1 MSKKRSFST
10 IRTLLNRNALLYPD
24 RIAVKEAGSA
34 GTATF
39 EALKDRANRIGN
51 ALFSI
56 GARKGDRI
64 AILSQN
70 SFEYIES
77 ALGVA
82 NAGLIFVVLNF
93 RLALR
98 ELLTVLLDSEP
109 SILMVQDQ
117 YSEYADTIKNAV
129 PSIREFIF
137 IGPEDKKPEGWHG
150 YEELIKSAASAE
162 QNTDVFEDDIAMLMY
177 TSGTTGAP
185 KGVMQTHENFYH
197 NGRACAKDVG
207 LDMDDIGFIVCPMFH
222 ITAHSNFFSNF
233 YSGAVSFIFPRWDV
247 ELFLKTVEKERLT
260 EGMLA
265 TPMVR
270 MLLDYPELN
279 RYDFSSLKKLWFA
292 GAGIIPSVY
301 KQFIDVFG
309 NILGEMHG
317 TTETTGVTTYL
328 STRDIQEAFDNGE
341 TDILAT
347 CGRSSF
353 DMEVLIVDDNDG
365 TVPPGGIGEMKV
377 KGHSVSLGYWRKEI
391 ETEAVFKGDW
401 FYTGDVCRVGKNGF
415 IALIDRK
422 KDLIITGGENVYP
435 AEVERVLHEHPSVS
449 EAAVIGIPHP
459 VWGEAIAAIVA
470 LKDGENITGEEI
482 TGFCRSRIAGYKIPK
497 SVLFVPALPRNSS
510 GKILRRELKEQYKS
524 LQENPS

>member
-1 MSKKRSFST
+1 MGKKRSFST
-10 IRTLLNRNALLYPD
+10 VRTLINRNALLYPD
-24 RIAVKEAGSA
+24 RIAIKVAGGNKA
-34 GTATF
+34 ATF
-39 EALKDRANRIGN
+39 QTLKDRADRIGN
-51 ALFSI
+51 ALLSI
-56 GARKGDRI
+56 GAVKGDRI

-70 SFEYIES
+70 SCEYIES

-82 NAGLIFVVLNF
+82 NAGLVFVVLNF

-109 SILMVQDQ
+109 SILMIQNQ
-117 YSEYADTIKNAV
+117 YAEYVDEIRNGV
-129 PSIREFIF
+129 PSIKSFIF
-137 IGPEDKKPEGWHG
+137 MGPEDEKLQGSYG
-150 YEELIKSAASAE
+150 YEELIRSASSAE
-162 QNTDVFEDDIAMLMY
+162 QEADVFEDDIAMLMY
-177 TSGTTGAP
+177 TSGTTGVP

-222 ITAHSNFFSNF
+222 ITAHSNFFSNY
-233 YSGAVSFIFPRWDV
+233 YSGITSHIFPRWDV
-247 ELFLKTVEKERLT
+247 ELFLRTTEKEKLT
-260 EGMLA
+260 AGMLA

-270 MLLDYPELN
+270 MLLDYPELS

-292 GAGIIPSVY
+292 GAGIVPSVY
-301 KQFIDVFG
+301 KRFIDVFG

-328 STRDIQEAFDNGE
+328 STRDIKEALDIGE
-341 TDILAT
+341 TEILAT

-353 DMEVLIVDDNDG
+353 DMEILVVDENDNIAL
-365 TVPPGGIGEMKV
+365 PGGFGEMKV
-377 KGHSVSLGYWRKEI
+377 KGHSVSRGYWRKEK

-401 FYTGDVCRVGKNGF
+401 FYTGDICRVGRNGS
-415 IALIDRK
+415 ITLIDRK

-459 VWGEAIAAIVA
+459 VWGEAISAVVA
-470 LKDGENITGEEI
+470 LKNGHHVTDEELS
-482 TGFCRSRIAGYKIPK
+482 GFCRSRIAGYKIPK
-497 SVLFVPALPRNSS
+497 SIFFVSALPRNSS
-510 GKILRRELKEQYKS
+510 GKVLKRELKEQYT
-524 LQENPS
+524 

>member
-1 MSKKRSFST
+1 M
-10 IRTLLNRNALLYPD
+10 NRNATLYPD
-24 RIAVKEAGSA
+24 KVAIKEVGSGKA
-34 GTATF
+34 ATF
-39 EALKDRANRIGN
+39 EALRDRAYRIGN
-51 ALFSI
+51 ALSSI
-56 GARKGDRI
+56 GAGKGDRI

-77 ALGVA
+77 TLGAA

-117 YSEYADTIKNAV
+117 YLEYVEAIRNEV
-129 PSIREFIF
+129 PSIKAFIF
-137 IGPEDKKPEGWHG
+137 IGPEDRRPDGWYG
-150 YEELIKSAASAE
+150 YEELIKSAPALE
-162 QNTDVFEDDIAMLMY
+162 QNAQVLEDDIAMLMY

-197 NGRACAKDVG
+197 NGRACAQDVG
-207 LDMDDIGFIVCPMFH
+207 LDTDDIGFIACPMFH
-222 ITAHSNFFSNF
+222 ITAHSNFFANF
-233 YSGAVSFIFPRWDV
+233 YSGSVSFILPRWDV
-247 ELFLKTVEKERLT
+247 DLFLKTTEKERLT
-260 EGMLA
+260 AGMLA

-270 MLLDYPELN
+270 MLLEYPGLN
-279 RYDFSSLKKLWFA
+279 RYDLSSLKKLWFA
-292 GAGIIPSVY
+292 GAGIVPTVY

-328 STRDIQEAFDNGE
+328 STRDIREAFDKGPA
-341 TDILAT
+341 DILAT

-353 DMEVLIVDDNDG
+353 DMEVVVVDDDDRP
-365 TVPPGGIGEMKV
+365 VPVGGIGEMKV
-377 KGHSVSLGYWRKEI
+377 KGHSVSRGYWRKEK
-391 ETEAVFKGDW
+391 ETDAVFKGDW
-401 FYTGDVCRVGKNGF
+401 FYTGDICRVGENGF

-435 AEVERVLHEHPSVS
+435 AEVERILHEHPSVS
-449 EAAVIGIPHP
+449 EAAVIGVPHP

-470 LKDGENITGEEI
+470 LKSGERVTEEEI
-482 TGFCRSRIAGYKIPK
+482 TTFCRGKVAGYKVPK
-497 SVLFVPALPRNSS
+497 SVIFLAALPRNSS
-510 GKILRRELKEQYKS
+510 GKVLRRELREQYQS
-524 LQENPS
+524 LHQNPS